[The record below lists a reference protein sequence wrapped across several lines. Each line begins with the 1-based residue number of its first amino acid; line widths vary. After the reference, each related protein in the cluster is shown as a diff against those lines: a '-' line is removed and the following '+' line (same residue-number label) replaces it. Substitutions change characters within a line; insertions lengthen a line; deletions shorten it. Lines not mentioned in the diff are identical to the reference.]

1 MRVIAGG
8 EAAWDAVAYGQQNP
22 VNLGYFQQQLQNIGH
37 GLNEQ
42 AQAFYKDAHQIY
54 DKFTNSDAVRMMRSA
69 MKSAA
74 TLFNDNI
81 IRPLS
86 HIDEF
91 QNASYQ
97 MQRWNMANPA
107 IRQLYIDQK
116 CDGYSD
122 TYIDN
127 EPGKVGDQHY
137 DYRRVMNDVVVVCE
151 DGEEYYKT
159 YYEDLLPNDRE
170 LTIDEKSDILS
181 TWDIMNMFVKAMKED
196 PTSQYGAEL

>member
-1 MRVIAGG
+1 MRVISGG
-8 EAAWDAVAYGQQNP
+8 AAAWDAIAYGQQNP

-42 AQAFYKDAHQIY
+42 AQIFYKDAHEIY
-54 DKFTNSDAVRMMRSA
+54 DRFTNSDAVRLMRSA

-86 HIDEF
+86 NIEDI

-97 MQRWNMANPA
+97 MQRWNMANPV
-107 IRQLYIDQK
+107 IRQLYIDQR

-127 EPGKVGDQHY
+127 EPGKIGDLHY
-137 DYRRVMNDVVVVCE
+137 DYRRVMDGVVSSNE
-151 DGEEYYKT
+151 EEEYFKT
-159 YYEDLLPNDRE
+159 YLDDLHENDRNLE
-170 LTIDEKSDILS
+170 IDEKADILS
-181 TWDIMNMFVKAMKED
+181 TWSIMEMFVKAMKED
-196 PTSQYGAEL
+196 PTSAYGDKL